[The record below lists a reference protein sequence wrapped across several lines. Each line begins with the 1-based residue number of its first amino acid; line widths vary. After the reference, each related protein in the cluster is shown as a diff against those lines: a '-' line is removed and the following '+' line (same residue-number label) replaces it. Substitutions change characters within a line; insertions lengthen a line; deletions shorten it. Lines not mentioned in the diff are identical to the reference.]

1 MTSATY
7 RQPATGPPTLHAT
20 DSDNRLLGRM
30 SLRRLDAESLR
41 DAVLATSG
49 ALLSTRYGPPVP
61 VMADRVGQWVIGK
74 ENLNAG
80 RPGAVIGMKGA
91 QNRRSVWIEVRR
103 SRPLGVL
110 DSFDR
115 PAMEPNCTQRVSTTV
130 SSQSLMMMNSDF
142 IVAQSVRFAR
152 RLESEAG
159 GDRAT
164 QVRLAW
170 QLAYGDQPPENLVP
184 SATEFLNQQ
193 TELFIARAAAA
204 DKKPGDAAARAA
216 RRDQAA
222 GQALGVFCQSLLA
235 SNQFLYI
242 D

>member
-1 MTSATY
+1 
-7 RQPATGPPTLHAT
+7 
-20 DSDNRLLGRM
+20 
-30 SLRRLDAESLR
+30 
-41 DAVLATSG
+41 VLATSG
-49 ALLSTRYGPPVP
+49 SLVTTRNGPPVP

-80 RPGAVIGMKGA
+80 RPGAVVDMKGA
-91 QNRRSVWIEVRR
+91 QFRRSVWIEVRR
-103 SRPLGVL
+103 SRPLAVL

-130 SSQSLMMMNSDF
+130 SSQSLLMMNSDF
-142 IVAQSVRFAR
+142 IVTQSVRFAR

-159 GDRAT
+159 NDTAA

-170 QLAYGDQPPENLVP
+170 RLAYGIQPPGDAVLA
-184 SATEFLNQQ
+184 ATQFLEAQ
-193 TELFIARAAAA
+193 TGLFIAQAAAA
-204 DKKPGDAAARAA
+204 DKNKGDAAADKA
-216 RRDQAA
+216 RRDQAT